1 MDNIGFQEIFPEEKY
16 NFDASKCNQV
26 FVYGTLKTGGEI
38 RGLNNMG
45 LNVSPKGKSKTSYS
59 DYQMIDLG
67 AFPGLLKGKNT
78 IIGEVWQVDA
88 EALFVLD
95 GMEGFNREDFD
106 WENGES
112 IPNFGV
118 ADANSFY
125 SRTIIET
132 SEGRAWI
139 YFLPESQY
147 GKYRDLESDNIE
159 MVDNAMI
166 WHN

>member
-1 MDNIGFQEIFPEEKY
+1 MDNMGFQDIFPEEKY
-16 NFDASKCNQV
+16 EFDVKKCNQV

-45 LNVSPKGKSKTSYS
+45 LNVSPQGKAKTSFA

-67 AFPGLLKGKNT
+67 AFPGLLKGKNQ

-88 EALFVLD
+88 EALYVID
-95 GMEGFNREDFD
+95 GMEGFDREEFD
-106 WENGES
+106 WDKGEA
-112 IPNFGV
+112 IPNFGN
-118 ADANSFY
+118 ADEGSFY
-125 SRTIIET
+125 TRTIIET
-132 SEGRAWI
+132 SEGRAWV
-139 YFLPESQY
+139 YFLPESKY

-159 MVDNAMI
+159 MVDNTMI